1 MSITPCFGRKV
12 RRRSS
17 ESHDP
22 SAAIKTLERT
32 AGRPCRLPIQES
44 LGGQPSLTS
53 TLGALALS
61 TLASRLGCRRKSVD
75 GALTLYYKASMK
87 AIKRTIA
94 IIELLLVFPAA
105 LFMIA
110 LFLREV
116 QPLAQTGRLVEW
128 FSHHVVLGLYVFLIA
143 MPLAAFV
150 VGCGI
155 VLRSWRSDAEF
166 RRATLEII
174 TTVRAHVASLLI
186 AGATLMAGGILAIVA
201 MHMITE

>member
-1 MSITPCFGRKV
+1 M
-12 RRRSS
+12 
-17 ESHDP
+17 
-22 SAAIKTLERT
+22 KT
-32 AGRPCRLPIQES
+32 
-44 LGGQPSLTS
+44 
-53 TLGALALS
+53 
-61 TLASRLGCRRKSVD
+61 
-75 GALTLYYKASMK
+75 
-87 AIKRTIA
+87 IKRTIA

-105 LFMIA
+105 LFMVA

-150 VGCGI
+150 VGCAI

-166 RRATLEII
+166 RRATLEIL

-186 AGATLMAGGILAIVA
+186 AGATLMAGSILAIVA
-201 MHMITE
+201 IHMITE

>member
-1 MSITPCFGRKV
+1 MMPTRY
-12 RRRSS
+12 
-17 ESHDP
+17 
-22 SAAIKTLERT
+22 
-32 AGRPCRLPIQES
+32 
-44 LGGQPSLTS
+44 
-53 TLGALALS
+53 ALALS
-61 TLASRLGCRRKSVD
+61 SLAWRKKSVD
-75 GALTLYYKASMK
+75 WALTLYYKVSMET
-87 AIKRTIA
+87 IKRTIA

-128 FSHHVVLGLYVFLIA
+128 FSHHVVIGLYIFLIA

-150 VGCGI
+150 VGCAI

-166 RRATLEII
+166 RRAILEIC

-186 AGATLMAGGILAIVA
+186 AGVTLMAGGILAVVA
-201 MHMITE
+201 MHMIKE

>member
-1 MSITPCFGRKV
+1 MHY
-12 RRRSS
+12 
-17 ESHDP
+17 E
-22 SAAIKTLERT
+22 AAMKIK
-32 AGRPCRLPIQES
+32 P
-44 LGGQPSLTS
+44 
-53 TLGALALS
+53 
-61 TLASRLGCRRKSVD
+61 
-75 GALTLYYKASMK
+75 
-87 AIKRTIA
+87 TIA
-94 IIELLLVFPAA
+94 TIELLLVLPAA

-116 QPLAQTGRLVEW
+116 QPLAQTGRLVAW

-150 VGCGI
+150 VGCAT

-166 RRATLEII
+166 RRATRETF
-174 TTVRAHVASLLI
+174 TTVRAHVATLVI

>member
-1 MSITPCFGRKV
+1 MMPTRY
-12 RRRSS
+12 
-17 ESHDP
+17 
-22 SAAIKTLERT
+22 
-32 AGRPCRLPIQES
+32 
-44 LGGQPSLTS
+44 
-53 TLGALALS
+53 ALALS
-61 TLASRLGCRRKSVD
+61 SLAWRKQSVD
-75 GALTLYYKASMK
+75 GALTLYYKVSMK
-87 AIKRTIA
+87 TIKRTIA

-128 FSHHVVLGLYVFLIA
+128 FSHHVVIGLYVFLIA

-150 VGCGI
+150 VGCAI

-166 RRATLEII
+166 RRAILEIS

-186 AGATLMAGGILAIVA
+186 AGVTLMAGGILAVVA